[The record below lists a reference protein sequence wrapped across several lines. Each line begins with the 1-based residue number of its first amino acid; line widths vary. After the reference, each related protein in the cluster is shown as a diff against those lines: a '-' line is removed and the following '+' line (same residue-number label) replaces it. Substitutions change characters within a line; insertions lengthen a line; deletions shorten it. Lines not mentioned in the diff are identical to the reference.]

1 MRISLRFKILLAVL
15 FALTVL
21 ACFDVRSPSSE
32 VVKAVDS
39 TSRPKGSAAT
49 DSKQST
55 KSVMILALQSRS
67 RSDEQ
72 KEINAFLQRDW
83 TPPPPPPP
91 PAPPPP
97 PPPQAPPLPFSF
109 IGKIL
114 EGKQWT
120 VFLAQQERTH
130 AVTAG
135 DLIGHEYKVESITPP
150 LMTFTYLPLKQTQS
164 LSIGLAE

>member
-91 PAPPPP
+91 PHHHRLRLHKLLLSRS
-97 PPPQAPPLPFSF
+97 PLSGKSLKENSGQSF
-109 IGKIL
+109 L
-114 EGKQWT
+114 RSRN
-120 VFLAQQERTH
+120 AR
-130 AVTAG
+130 
-135 DLIGHEYKVESITPP
+135 
-150 LMTFTYLPLKQTQS
+150 TQS
-164 LSIGLAE
+164 RLVT